1 MESEIRVTESRGKSK
16 KEKIYIKQAT
26 KAWRGSRGLVLFFL

>member
-1 MESEIRVTESRGKSK
+1 MTNVRTSEVESEIRVTESRGKSK

-26 KAWRGSRGLVLFFL
+26 KA

>member
-16 KEKIYIKQAT
+16 KEKNLHKT
-26 KAWRGSRGLVLFFL
+26 GHEGLEEE